1 MINQCKLFVIIIIF
15 SIIIIVITH
24 SLGQFHM
31 RKEKIT
37 IFEINYSGILSA

>member
-1 MINQCKLFVIIIIF
+1 MINQCKLFVIITIF

-31 RKEKIT
+31 RKEQMT